1 MIETLINALKNIDIT
16 LSHTQQEQFSE
27 YFRLLIEWNEKMN
40 LTAITE
46 PKEIA
51 IKHFYD
57 SATFL
62 KYVPVVEGTSIV
74 DVGTGAG
81 FPGIPLKILRPDI
94 KLTLLDSLN
103 KRLVFLN
110 EVCKSLDLQAN
121 IVHKRAE
128 DGGQDINLR
137 ESFDI
142 ACSRAVANMN
152 TLCEY
157 LMPFVKVNG
166 TVVAMKG
173 KQGLAEL
180 NNARRAVGIL
190 GGKVRE
196 CNEFTLPAGDERT
209 IIVIDKIKPCPKI
222 YPRNSAKIKSNPLK

>member
-46 PKEIA
+46 PKEVA
-51 IKHFYD
+51 VKHFYD

-110 EVCKSLDLQAN
+110 EVCKSLDLQAD

-128 DGGQDINLR
+128 DGGRDINLR

-166 TVVAMKG
+166 TVAAMKG

-209 IIVIDKIKPCPKI
+209 IIVIDKIKPCPKTF
-222 YPRNSAKIKSNPLK
+222 PRNSAKIKSNPLK